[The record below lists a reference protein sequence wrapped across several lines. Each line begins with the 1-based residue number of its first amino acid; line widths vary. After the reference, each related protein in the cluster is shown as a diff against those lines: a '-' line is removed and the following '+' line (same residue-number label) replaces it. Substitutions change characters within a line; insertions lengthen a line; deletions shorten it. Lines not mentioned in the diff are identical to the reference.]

1 MLKREMR
8 KVKRFER
15 KRRVRAKLIGTASC
29 PRLSVFRSLKNIS
42 VQAIDDIKGV
52 TLAQASLALLGEKK
66 KVKHTIEGAALVGKE
81 IAEQLLKLDVTKAI
95 FDRSGYRYHGKV
107 KALAEAAR
115 ANGLQF

>member
-1 MLKREMR
+1 MLKREMK

-15 KRRVRAKLIGTASC
+15 KRRVRAKISGTALC

-42 VQAIDDIKGV
+42 VQAIDDEAGK
-52 TLAQASLALLGEKK
+52 TLAQASLALLGKE
-66 KVKHTIEGAALVGKE
+66 VKHTVAGAALVGQE
-81 IAEQLLKLDVTKAI
+81 IALQLSKIGVKKAV

-115 ANGLQF
+115 TAGLVF